1 MNGKKIRV
9 LPLFLMLFLL
19 TACGDNGGAG
29 KKEDINIGY
38 QKNGTTLTLKAKK
51 VLEKELGE
59 DGYSIKWSEFST
71 ASSILEALNAGSID
85 IANGGDAPSIM
96 ALSKG
101 MDFVYIAGEASAT
114 NAEGILV
121 SKESGIKSLEELKGK
136 KIAFNKA
143 SISQYLLTQALKS
156 VGLTIDDVE
165 PVFLNPPDASI
176 AFEKGDVDAW
186 VVWDPYMTVAESK
199 GNIVLRDAEGIVP
212 FRSFYFSTSK
222 FADEHPEIV
231 ESYVKNV
238 SKVGGSIDENPA
250 EAADLLQKET
260 NIAKDIW
267 SKVLGRK
274 KSDVSFI
281 EDEAINDLQAEADD
295 LLDIGLINKA
305 VTIKDH
311 VWEPKSK

>member
-1 MNGKKIRV
+1 MNRKKIRM

-19 TACGDNGGAG
+19 TACGEDGGAG

-51 VLEKELGE
+51 ILEKELEE

-101 MDFVYIAGEASAT
+101 MDFVYIAGEASAA

-121 SKESGIKSLEELKGK
+121 SKDSGITSLEELKGK

-143 SISQYLLTQALKS
+143 SISQYLLTQALES
-156 VGLTIDDVE
+156 VDLAMDDVE

-199 GNIVLRDAEGIVP
+199 GNIVIQDAEGIVP

-222 FADEHPEIV
+222 FVDEHPEIV

-238 SKVGGSIDENPA
+238 AKAGESIDEDPA

-267 SKVLGRK
+267 RKVLGRK
-274 KSDVSFI
+274 KSEVSFI

-295 LLDIGLINKA
+295 LLKIGLITKA

-311 VWEPKSK
+311 VWQPKSK